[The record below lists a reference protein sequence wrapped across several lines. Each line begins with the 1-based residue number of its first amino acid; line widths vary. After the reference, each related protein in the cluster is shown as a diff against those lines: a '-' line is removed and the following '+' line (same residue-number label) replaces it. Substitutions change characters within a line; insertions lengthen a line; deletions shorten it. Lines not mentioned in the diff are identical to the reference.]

1 MNRLLLS
8 LWLLGALLY
17 AGNTLLYT
25 NEIFGW
31 PKQKLEADAGKE
43 TVKPK
48 AEAPRADRQP
58 AEIAESQSPAVGP
71 QPAPAQPQGEHAP
84 GLDIAAVVP
93 PSDSTTTAPL
103 PPMPQDRRAP
113 ESSAQQQVQS
123 TPPAQPGSD
132 SSPAQAAANPTAPT
146 SQGGNELA
154 SQTTPASTAQQAQ
167 SAPQPEQ
174 PTPATE
180 EQSTQLQPQSEHEW
194 VRSAG
199 ATVRSGP
206 SSSASQLGTLRSG
219 MEVRV
224 VGRQSGWVQ
233 IANSDGSQTGWVYE
247 KLVEPVAGPYEHGA
261 AGTEAAQPDN
271 QSQQAKGQSGWVKV
285 LGSPAG
291 MRSTPS
297 QSSPVLFAFPKGRE
311 LRVVSRQPG
320 WVQVTDPGSNQ
331 SGWIADTS
339 LVALDRKTKEQQSA
353 GASTQQDSSAA
364 SRRQKA
370 ASASPQRRQSN
381 PPVQRRSRD
390 AGPETYE
397 STEGPPPRLRGRWMP
412 WEAEMGAPQAAEQ
425 FEDRPRRWWRR
436 RGGFVFFDR
445 GAGED

>member
-25 NEIFGW
+25 NVIFGW

-58 AEIAESQSPAVGP
+58 AEIAESQSPAVEP

-84 GLDIAAVVP
+84 GLDIAAGVP
-93 PSDSTTTAPL
+93 SSDSTTTAPL

-132 SSPAQAAANPTAPT
+132 SSAAQAAANPTAPT

-174 PTPATE
+174 ATPATE

-247 KLVEPVAGPYEHGA
+247 ELVEPVAGPNEHGA
-261 AGTEAAQPDN
+261 AGTQAAQPDN

-297 QSSPVLFAFPKGRE
+297 QSSPVLFAFLEGR
-311 LRVVSRQPG
+311 R
-320 WVQVTDPGSNQ
+320 DIQ
-331 SGWIADTS
+331 S
-339 LVALDRKTKEQQSA
+339 
-353 GASTQQDSSAA
+353 
-364 SRRQKA
+364 
-370 ASASPQRRQSN
+370 
-381 PPVQRRSRD
+381 
-390 AGPETYE
+390 
-397 STEGPPPRLRGRWMP
+397 
-412 WEAEMGAPQAAEQ
+412 
-425 FEDRPRRWWRR
+425 
-436 RGGFVFFDR
+436 
-445 GAGED
+445 

>member
-25 NEIFGW
+25 NVIFGW

-58 AEIAESQSPAVGP
+58 AEIAESQSPAVEP

-84 GLDIAAVVP
+84 GVP

-154 SQTTPASTAQQAQ
+154 SQTTPASTAQQTQ

-174 PTPATE
+174 ATPATE

-233 IANSDGSQTGWVYE
+233 IVNSDGSQTGWVYE
-247 KLVEPVAGPYEHGA
+247 KLVEPVAGPNEHGA

-297 QSSPVLFAFPKGRE
+297 QSSPCGVGPKDQGATVGRRFDTTRFQCRVATAKSCERFAATAA
-311 LRVVSRQPG
+311 V
-320 WVQVTDPGSNQ
+320 
-331 SGWIADTS
+331 
-339 LVALDRKTKEQQSA
+339 QSA
-353 GASTQQDSSAA
+353 GAA
-364 SRRQKA
+364 S
-370 ASASPQRRQSN
+370 
-381 PPVQRRSRD
+381 
-390 AGPETYE
+390 
-397 STEGPPPRLRGRWMP
+397 
-412 WEAEMGAPQAAEQ
+412 
-425 FEDRPRRWWRR
+425 
-436 RGGFVFFDR
+436 
-445 GAGED
+445 